1 MKSHIYRDTMEQCR
15 TLVRQQL
22 TVWIMASIATSVF
35 AFYICPMDMELQQK
49 KNSEKAARAEIA
61 ELVKKI
67 EQLDNKRKFAHEK
80 DPFTMDRLIREEFNL
95 KPVSTP
101 KKED

>member
-1 MKSHIYRDTMEQCR
+1 MKNHLYRDTLEQCGN
-15 TLVRQQL
+15 LIRQQM
-22 TVWIMASIATSVF
+22 TVWIMASIATFVF

-49 KNSEKAARAEIA
+49 KNNEKAARAEIA

-67 EQLDNKRKFAHEK
+67 EQLDAKRKFAQEK

-95 KPVSTP
+95 KPISTP